1 MSALSPLVSQD
12 QDSLRCPAD
21 VYRQLRDEGVRYAPE
36 IDAYVVSRQ
45 DDVVRVLRDGQ
56 TFSSRNTVGRVVAA
70 DAPEDPHA
78 LTPLLLMSDDPV
90 HARRRSIVNRAFTP
104 SKVAAWEPQ
113 VRELAREHVARLRD
127 LPEVDF
133 VRDLAA
139 LLPVR
144 VISMVLGVPLEDVA
158 KFRAWSEEITASVGH
173 HVGDPARRQQV
184 QEEFAGYIGS
194 LLDRWD
200 GVVGSSVLSQI
211 AAAERAGELTRHE
224 GVRFTA
230 ELLVAG
236 NITTTHHISSSI
248 ALLGYTPGLFGKLR
262 ADPALIQPFVE
273 ESLRLESPIQG
284 FYRLVMADAEVGGV
298 PIPSGSRV
306 FVLYGS
312 ANQDD
317 SAWTDCPHL
326 RLDRPNAAS
335 HVAFGKGAHACIGS
349 ALARL
354 EGRVV
359 VELLVE
365 LLDGFE
371 LTGPRS
377 QVPYQASFVNHGPLS
392 LPARLTFREPA
403 AVGQEAP
410 VVRENT
416 AVRDMTVV
424 QEASVGQGAAE

>member
-1 MSALSPLVSQD
+1 
-12 QDSLRCPAD
+12 
-21 VYRQLRDEGVRYAPE
+21 
-36 IDAYVVSRQ
+36 
-45 DDVVRVLRDGQ
+45 VLRDGH
-56 TFSSRNTVGRVVAA
+56 TFSSSNTVGRVVAA
-70 DAPEDPHA
+70 DAPADPTA

-104 SKVAAWEPQ
+104 SKVAAWEPL
-113 VRELAREHVARLRD
+113 VRQLAREYVERLRD

-144 VISMVLGVPLEDVA
+144 VISLVLGVPLEDVA
-158 KFRAWSEEITASVGH
+158 KFREWSEEITASVGH
-173 HVGDPARRQQV
+173 HGGDPERRQQV
-184 QEEFAGYIGS
+184 QEQFSAYIGS

-200 GVVGSSVLSQI
+200 GVVGTSVLSQI

-248 ALLGYTPGLFGKLR
+248 ALLARTPEIFWKLR
-262 ADPALIQPFVE
+262 EDPALIQPFVE
-273 ESLRLESPIQG
+273 ESLRLEPPIQG
-284 FYRLVMADAEVGGV
+284 FYRLATADAEVGGAA
-298 PIPSGSRV
+298 IPSGARV

-317 SAWTDCPHL
+317 SAWADCPHL
-326 RLDRPNAAS
+326 RLDRPNGAA

-371 LTGPRS
+371 LTVPPS

-392 LPARLTFREPA
+392 LPARLTFRQPA
-403 AVGQEAP
+403 AA
-410 VVRENT
+410 T
-416 AVRDMTVV
+416 
-424 QEASVGQGAAE
+424 QGAAVVRDDTVVHGVAR

>member
-1 MSALSPLVSQD
+1 MSALSPLVSHD

-21 VYRQLRDEGVRYAPE
+21 IYRQLRDEGVRYAPE
-36 IDAYVVSRQ
+36 IDAYVVSRRG
-45 DDVVRVLRDGQ
+45 DVVRVLRDGH

-70 DAPEDPHA
+70 DAPADPHA

-90 HARRRSIVNRAFTP
+90 HAKRRSIVNRAFTP

-113 VRELAREHVARLRD
+113 VRQLAREQVERLRD
-127 LPEVDF
+127 LPDVDF

-144 VISMVLGVPLEDVA
+144 VISMVLGVPLGDVA
-158 KFRAWSEEITASVGH
+158 KFREWSEEITSSVGH
-173 HVGDPARRQQV
+173 HGGDPERRQQV
-184 QEEFAGYIGS
+184 QDQFSAYIGS

-200 GVVGSSVLSQI
+200 GVVGTSVLSQI

-248 ALLGYTPGLFGKLR
+248 ALLGYTPGLFEKLR
-262 ADPALIQPFVE
+262 AESPLIQSFVE

-284 FYRLVMADAEVGGV
+284 FYRLAMADAEVGGV
-298 PIPSGSRV
+298 AIPAGSRV

-317 SAWTDCPHL
+317 SAWADCPHV
-326 RLDRPNAAS
+326 RLDRPDAAS

-365 LLDGFE
+365 LLASVE

-392 LPARLTFREPA
+392 LPARLTFRQPA
-403 AVGQEAP
+403 AVKQEAA
-410 VVRENT
+410 VVRE
-416 AVRDMTVV
+416 AAVV
-424 QEASVGQGAAE
+424 QEATVVQGVAK